1 MGEQITLNEN
11 DYTNLTILS
20 NFINN
25 NIIRIH
31 NQLIEE
37 LNKGS
42 EYKIEQLNV
51 N

>member
-1 MGEQITLNEN
+1 MGEQITLNKN
-11 DYTNLTILS
+11 DYSNLILLS

-31 NQLIEE
+31 NQLIED
-37 LNKGS
+37 LNKGN
-42 EYKIEQLNV
+42 EYKIEQLNI